1 MKIWAKNGPR
11 NPFWDILDDFR
22 KIDIFTPHN
31 GPKGVKTAKMANMS
45 KK

>member
-1 MKIWAKNGPR
+1 MKIWAKNGPG

-22 KIDIFTPHN
+22 KIDIFTPQN
-31 GPKGVKTAKMANMS
+31 GPKGVNTAKMANMR